1 MTSTVV
7 RAAPVRSRRGAAEDS
22 TLVRR
27 IRLAAAKLV
36 QWVVALGIAYAVWQ
50 WLLAPHVSSLF
61 LVGPDPVFR
70 KLGSWAADG
79 TLWRICSLTL
89 EESAIGMAFGTVVG
103 VILALVAGLGPRV
116 VAGLIDPVFAALYA
130 MPKFAFIPLLLVWL
144 GGGLTTV
151 ILFVAITVLPI
162 IYLNMATGLRTVD
175 PARVR
180 MVQLFGGNGRQVATK
195 LLIPHT
201 TGYLGT
207 GLTISAHNA
216 VASAIG
222 AEILFGASNGLGG
235 QMYTSAYSFDTTSV
249 IAALFAATVLSALYI
264 GAFQIVSRIGS
275 AAKANG

>member
-1 MTSTVV
+1 MT
-7 RAAPVRSRRGAAEDS
+7 S
-22 TLVRR
+22 TLVRTAPVGR
-27 IRLAAAKLV
+27 SGAGSVLGRRRPLRLVTMKLA
-36 QWVVALGIAYAVWQ
+36 QWLTALGIVYVVWR
-50 WLLAPHVSSLF
+50 WLVAPHVSKLF
-61 LVGPDPVFR
+61 LVGPDPVLR
-70 KLGSWAADG
+70 KLGTWASDG

-89 EESAIGMAFGTVVG
+89 EESFIGLAFGTVVG

-144 GGGLTTV
+144 GSGTGPRV
-151 ILFVAITVLPI
+151 LFVAITVLPI

-180 MVQLFGGNGRQVATK
+180 MVELFGGNRRQVATK

-201 TGYLGT
+201 AGYLGT
-207 GLTISAHNA
+207 ALTISAHNS

-235 QMYTSAYSFDTTSV
+235 QMYTSAYSFDSASV
-249 IAALFAATVLSALYI
+249 IAALFAATVVSALYI
-264 GAFQIVSRIGS
+264 GAFQILSRLGS
-275 AAKANG
+275 AANANG